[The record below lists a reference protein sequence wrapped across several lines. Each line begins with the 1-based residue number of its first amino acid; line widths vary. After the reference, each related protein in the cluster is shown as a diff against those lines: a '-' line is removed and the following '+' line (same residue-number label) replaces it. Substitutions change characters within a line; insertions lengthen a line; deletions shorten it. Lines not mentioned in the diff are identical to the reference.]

1 MENFGEFVVNHW
13 VLWILFFGLLAF
25 LIGSI
30 LSAGLGGATM
40 VNTTQAI
47 QLVNQKKGV
56 FVDTRDKAAFAKEH
70 IADSLNMPLS
80 TFTEASTSL
89 KDTSK
94 PVIIVP
100 TIGQTTTTA
109 VKQLQTLG
117 VSEIYVLKGGINT
130 WKDAKLPL
138 FN

>member
-13 VLWILFFGLLAF
+13 VLWTLFFGLIAF
-25 LIGSI
+25 LVGSM
-30 LSAGLGGATM
+30 LSAASGGATI

-47 QLVNQKKGV
+47 QLVNQKKGI
-56 FVDTRDKAAFAKEH
+56 FIDIRDKAAFEKEH
-70 IADSLNMPLS
+70 IADSLNIPLS
-80 TFTEASTSL
+80 TFIEASTNL

-109 VKQLQTLG
+109 VKQLQARG
-117 VSEIYVLKGGINT
+117 VAEIYVLKGGINT